1 MRVGQWTSPQQATGY
16 LRNEDLIP
24 LSLEGARE
32 YGYPSTS
39 CRESID
45 LNQGGTMPDYS
56 EIDRPSILTY
66 VFYPRDTFNIC
77 PRWGFDL
84 FVTVAEGV
92 VVHCRFYK
100 ENDNWPWVLHFHGNG
115 EVVSDYDEIAIFYLK
130 YGINLIV
137 ADYRGYGKSTGDPT
151 LTDISRDAHIVY
163 DSVTKELVERGFK
176 SGLWIMG
183 RSLGSIPAL
192 EIAHRHKNTIRG
204 LIIES
209 GFPSITRLLAHLD
222 VPATRTDL
230 DAIDRQCL
238 AMVREITTPAL
249 VIHGEYDTLVPL
261 EEAETLNEQI
271 GSHEKELLIIPGA
284 NHNDI
289 MFVGL
294 KQYFEAIKRFID
306 KGNQG
311 TTTL

>member
-1 MRVGQWTSPQQATGY
+1 
-16 LRNEDLIP
+16 
-24 LSLEGARE
+24 
-32 YGYPSTS
+32 
-39 CRESID
+39 
-45 LNQGGTMPDYS
+45 MPDYS

-66 VFYPRDTFNIC
+66 VFYPRDTFSTC
-77 PRWGFDL
+77 PRWGFDR
-84 FVTVAEGV
+84 FVPVAKDIS
-92 VVHCRFYK
+92 VHCRFYK

-130 YGINLIV
+130 YGINLVV

-163 DSVTKELVERGFK
+163 DAVTKELSERGFR

-192 EIAHRHKNTIRG
+192 EIAHRQKDAIQG

-222 VPATRTDL
+222 VPASGIDL
-230 DAIDRQCL
+230 ASIDLQCL
-238 AMVREITTPAL
+238 EMVREITAPVL
-249 VIHGEYDTLVPL
+249 IIHGEYDTLVPL
-261 EEAETLNEQI
+261 EEAETLSEQI
-271 GSHEKELLIIPGA
+271 GSNEKELIIIPGA

-294 KQYFEAIKRFID
+294 KQYFEAIKRFTD
-306 KGNQG
+306 KGKQHA
-311 TTTL
+311 TML

>member
-1 MRVGQWTSPQQATGY
+1 
-16 LRNEDLIP
+16 
-24 LSLEGARE
+24 
-32 YGYPSTS
+32 
-39 CRESID
+39 
-45 LNQGGTMPDYS
+45 MPDYS

-66 VFYPRDTFNIC
+66 VFYPRDTFSTC
-77 PRWGFDL
+77 PRWGFDH
-84 FVTVAEGV
+84 FVPVAEDIS
-92 VVHCRFYK
+92 VHCRFYK
-100 ENDNWPWVLHFHGNG
+100 ENDNWPWVLYFHGNG

-151 LTDISRDAHIVY
+151 FTDISCDAHIVY
-163 DSVTKELVERGFK
+163 DSVTKALVEHGFQ
-176 SGLWIMG
+176 SGLWVMG

-192 EIAHRHKNTIRG
+192 EIAHRQKDTIQG

-209 GFPSITRLLAHLD
+209 GFPSITRLLSHLD
-222 VPATRTDL
+222 VPATGIDL

-238 AMVREITTPAL
+238 TMVREITTPTL
-249 VIHGEYDTLVPL
+249 IIHGEYDTLVPL
-261 EEAETLNEQI
+261 EEAETLHEQI
-271 GSHEKELLIIPGA
+271 GSNEKELLIIPGA

-306 KGNQG
+306 KGKQH
-311 TTTL
+311 TAMS

>member
-1 MRVGQWTSPQQATGY
+1 
-16 LRNEDLIP
+16 
-24 LSLEGARE
+24 
-32 YGYPSTS
+32 
-39 CRESID
+39 
-45 LNQGGTMPDYS
+45 MPDYT

-66 VFYPRDTFNIC
+66 IFYPRETFSVC
-77 PRWGFDL
+77 PGWGFDH
-84 FVTVAEGV
+84 FVPVAEGIS
-92 VVHCRFYK
+92 VHCRFYK

-137 ADYRGYGKSTGDPT
+137 ADYRGYGKSTGEPT
-151 LTDISRDAHIVY
+151 LTNISGDAHIVY
-163 DSVTKELVERGFK
+163 DSVAKELTKRGFRP
-176 SGLWIMG
+176 GLWVMG

-192 EIAHRHKNTIRG
+192 EIAHRQKDSIRG

-222 VPATRTDL
+222 VPATGIDL
-230 DAIDRQCL
+230 AVIDQQCL
-238 AMVREITTPAL
+238 AMVREITIPAL
-249 VIHGEYDTLVPL
+249 IIHGEYDTLVPL
-261 EEAETLNEQI
+261 EEAETLSEQI
-271 GSHEKELLIIPGA
+271 GSSEKELIVIPGA

-306 KGNQG
+306 KWGK
-311 TTTL
+311 